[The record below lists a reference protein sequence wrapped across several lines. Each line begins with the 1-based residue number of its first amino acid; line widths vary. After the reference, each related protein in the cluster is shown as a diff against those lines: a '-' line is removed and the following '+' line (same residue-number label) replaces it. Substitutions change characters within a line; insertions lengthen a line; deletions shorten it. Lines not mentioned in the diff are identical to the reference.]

1 MSLPNSYGYLN
12 QEPNDDEIKN
22 DKQLRNNKKKLLKKE
37 TKLKLNFTEVLQKEI
52 HKLKILINEYETK
65 DNPVKIKRESKKTNK
80 SGESGESKGSK
91 GSKESKES
99 KESDNFL
106 EKEYQKNKNR
116 NEKRYEEQK
125 RKEKIEKEKRK
136 QEQEAKRERKS
147 WRYRSN
153 EIKEKIS
160 DTDQMIYDHGLNKKD
175 LPHDILEIIS
185 DYSHKLW
192 KQLSL
197 KYHPD
202 KCGEDTYSKLL
213 NCLKD
218 KFNQS

>member
-1 MSLPNSYGYLN
+1 MSLPNSYGSLN
-12 QEPNDDEIKN
+12 EETNDDEIKN

-65 DNPVKIKRESKKTNK
+65 DNQVKIKRESKKTNK
-80 SGESGESKGSK
+80 SGES
-91 GSKESKES
+91 
-99 KESDNFL
+99 KESDDFL
-106 EKEYQKNKNR
+106 EKEYQKNKDR

-125 RKEKIEKEKRK
+125 RKDKFEKEKRK

-147 WRYRSN
+147 WGYRSN
-153 EIKEKIS
+153 ERTEKIS

-175 LPHDILEIIS
+175 LPQDILEIIS

-218 KFNQS
+218 KFTQ

>member
-65 DNPVKIKRESKKTNK
+65 DNPVKIKKESKKTNK
-80 SGESGESKGSK
+80 S
-91 GSKESKES
+91 KES
-99 KESDNFL
+99 KESDDFL
-106 EKEYQKNKNR
+106 EKEYQINKDR

-125 RKEKIEKEKRK
+125 RKEKFEKEKRK
-136 QEQEAKRERKS
+136 QEQEAKRKS
-147 WRYRSN
+147 WGYRSN
-153 EIKEKIS
+153 GRIEKIS

-175 LPHDILEIIS
+175 LPQDILEIIS

-218 KFNQS
+218 KFTQ

>member
-1 MSLPNSYGYLN
+1 MSLPNSYGSLGEETTDN
-12 QEPNDDEIKN
+12 EIKN
-22 DKQLRNNKKKLLKKE
+22 DKQLRNNKKKLQNKE

-52 HKLKILINEYETK
+52 HKLKVLINEYETK
-65 DNPVKIKRESKKTNK
+65 NEPVKIKKEESKKTNK
-80 SGESGESKGSK
+80 S
-91 GSKESKES
+91 
-99 KESDNFL
+99 KESDDFL
-106 EKEYQKNKNR
+106 EKEYQKNKDR

-125 RKEKIEKEKRK
+125 RKEKFEKEKRK
-136 QEQEAKRERKS
+136 QEQEAKRERNS

-153 EIKEKIS
+153 ERTEKIS

-175 LPHDILEIIS
+175 LPQDILEIIS

-202 KCGEDTYSKLL
+202 KFGEDTYSKLL

-218 KFNQS
+218 NFNQS

>member
-1 MSLPNSYGYLN
+1 MSLPNSYGSLGEETTDN
-12 QEPNDDEIKN
+12 EIKN
-22 DKQLRNNKKKLLKKE
+22 DKQLRNNKKKLQNKE

-65 DNPVKIKRESKKTNK
+65 NEPVKIKKESKKPNK
-80 SGESGESKGSK
+80 
-91 GSKESKES
+91 S
-99 KESDNFL
+99 KESDDFL
-106 EKEYQKNKNR
+106 EKEYQKNKDR

-125 RKEKIEKEKRK
+125 RKETFEKEKRK
-136 QEQEAKRERKS
+136 QEQEAKREAKGEAKR
-147 WRYRSN
+147 
-153 EIKEKIS
+153 EKEKRRKEYELIERMS

-175 LPHDILEIIS
+175 LPQDILEIIS

-218 KFNQS
+218 KFTQ

>member
-1 MSLPNSYGYLN
+1 MSLPNSYGSLN
-12 QEPNDDEIKN
+12 EETIDDEIKT
-22 DKQLRNNKKKLLKKE
+22 DKQLRNNKKKLQKKE

-65 DNPVKIKRESKKTNK
+65 NNPVKIKREAKKTNK
-80 SGESGESKGSK
+80 
-91 GSKESKES
+91 SKES

-106 EKEYQKNKNR
+106 EKEYHKNKDR

-125 RKEKIEKEKRK
+125 RKETFEKEKRK
-136 QEQEAKRERKS
+136 QEQEARREKNS

-153 EIKEKIS
+153 ERTEKIS

-175 LPHDILEIIS
+175 LPQDILEIIS

-202 KCGEDTYSKLL
+202 KCGDDVHSKLL

-218 KFNQS
+218 KFTK

>member
-1 MSLPNSYGYLN
+1 MSLPNSYGYLGEETTDN
-12 QEPNDDEIKN
+12 EIKN
-22 DKQLRNNKKKLLKKE
+22 DKQLRNNKKKLQKKE

-65 DNPVKIKRESKKTNK
+65 NDTVKIKKEESKKTNK
-80 SGESGESKGSK
+80 S
-91 GSKESKES
+91 KES
-99 KESDNFL
+99 KESDDFL

-116 NEKRYEEQK
+116 NEKRYKEQK
-125 RKEKIEKEKRK
+125 RKETFEKEKRK
-136 QEQEAKRERKS
+136 QEQEEKRERNS

-153 EIKEKIS
+153 ERTEKIS

-175 LPHDILEIIS
+175 LPQDILEIVS

-192 KQLSL
+192 KKLSL

-218 KFNQS
+218 KLTK

>member
-1 MSLPNSYGYLN
+1 MSLPNSYGSLN

-37 TKLKLNFTEVLQKEI
+37 TKLKLKFAEVLQKEI

-65 DNPVKIKRESKKTNK
+65 DNPVKIKKESKKPN
-80 SGESGESKGSK
+80 
-91 GSKESKES
+91 ES
-99 KESDNFL
+99 KESDDFL
-106 EKEYQKNKNR
+106 EKEYQKNKDR

-125 RKEKIEKEKRK
+125 RKEKFEKEKRK

-147 WRYRSN
+147 WGYRSN
-153 EIKEKIS
+153 GRIEKIS

-175 LPHDILEIIS
+175 LPQDILEIIS

>member
-1 MSLPNSYGYLN
+1 MSLPNSYGSLGEETTDN
-12 QEPNDDEIKN
+12 EIKN
-22 DKQLRNNKKKLLKKE
+22 DKQLRNNKKKLQKKE

-80 SGESGESKGSK
+80 S
-91 GSKESKES
+91 
-99 KESDNFL
+99 KESDDFL

-125 RKEKIEKEKRK
+125 RKEKFEKEKRK

-153 EIKEKIS
+153 ERTEKIS
-160 DTDQMIYDHGLNKKD
+160 DTDQMIYDHGINKKD
-175 LPHDILEIIS
+175 LPQDILEIIS